1 MRSVAFQYH
10 APRSLD
16 EALVTL
22 AQVAAEDGRII
33 AGGQSLVPTMAFRFV
48 RPGHLVDIN
57 RVAGL
62 DRLHAEASTVPGR
75 TAASELVIGATV
87 RHAAFHRPVLA
98 GPLGP
103 LLTEVASH
111 IAHYPIRMRGTFC
124 GSLAHADPASE
135 WCLVAS
141 TLDAR
146 LVLRSVRG
154 ERILEADEFF
164 TGVMSTAIEPDELL
178 VEARIPIPNPGVR
191 LGFDE
196 FSRRRGD
203 FALAMALVSLEC
215 VDGRVRS
222 PRIGVSGVEDR
233 PRRIAEAEALLDG
246 RIPADD
252 LFRAVARAAAAAV
265 DPLEQP
271 QLPAIYRRELVESS
285 VRRALERAWGP
296 TGHGAR

>member
-16 EALVTL
+16 EALAIL
-22 AQVAAEDGRII
+22 AEVAPEDGRII

-62 DRLHAEASTVPGR
+62 DRLSEQPLAAPGIASG
-75 TAASELVIGATV
+75 TAPARELVIGALV
-87 RHAAFHRPVLA
+87 RHAAFHRPVVA
-98 GPLGP
+98 GPLGL

-146 LVLRSVRG
+146 LVLRSARG
-154 ERILEADEFF
+154 ERILPADEFF
-164 TGVMSTAIEPDELL
+164 TGVMSTAIESDEML
-178 VEARIPIPNPGVR
+178 VEARITLPSAGAR
-191 LGFDE
+191 MGFDE

-203 FALAMALVSLEC
+203 FALAMALASFDL
-215 VDGRVRS
+215 VDGRMRS
-222 PRIGVSGVEDR
+222 PRVGVSGVEDR
-233 PRRIAEAEALLDG
+233 PRRIREAEALLEGCVPTTDVFQS
-246 RIPADD
+246 A
-252 LFRAVARAAAAAV
+252 ARAAAAAV

-285 VRRALERAWGP
+285 VRRALERAWG
-296 TGHGAR
+296 

>member
-16 EALVTL
+16 EALAIL
-22 AQVAAEDGRII
+22 AEVAPEDGRII

-57 RVAGL
+57 RIAGL
-62 DRLHAEASTVPGR
+62 DRLSEQPVVASVPAPD
-75 TAASELVIGATV
+75 AAPGTELVIGALV
-87 RHAAFHRPVLA
+87 RHAAFHRPVVA
-98 GPLGP
+98 GPLGR
-103 LLTEVASH
+103 LLTEVAGH

-154 ERILEADEFF
+154 ERIVRADDFF
-164 TGVMSTAIEPDELL
+164 TGVMSTAIEPDEML
-178 VEARIPIPNPGVR
+178 VEARITLPSAGAR
-191 LGFDE
+191 MGFDE

-203 FALAMALVSLEC
+203 FALAMALVSFDL
-215 VDGRVRS
+215 VDGRIHS
-222 PRIGVSGVEDR
+222 PRVGVSGVEDR
-233 PRRIAEAEALLDG
+233 PCRIAQAEALLEG
-246 RIPADD
+246 CVPAIDV
-252 LFRAVARAAAAAV
+252 FQAAARAAAAAV

-285 VRRALERAWGP
+285 VRRALERAWV
-296 TGHGAR
+296 